1 MSDWDQIYRDLNRQ
15 SWFILL
21 VLSSISY
28 FFMSHSNTL
37 GIIVG
42 GCMIIANFNFLQ
54 ATIRKAFQ
62 REEPARTGK
71 ALLIVKSFFR
81 IFILG
86 GVLYLLITR
95 GLVDPV
101 GLTIGL
107 STVVFSI
114 AGFGIRSACKSGIKG
129 AV

>member
-1 MSDWDQIYRDLNRQ
+1 MSDWNQIYRDLNRQ

-21 VLSSISY
+21 VLASAGY
-28 FFMSHSNTL
+28 FFMSPSNTL
-37 GIIVG
+37 GIIAG

-62 REEPARTGK
+62 REEPAKTGK

-86 GVLYLLITR
+86 GIIYLLITR
-95 GLVDPV
+95 GLVNPI
-101 GLTIGL
+101 GLTIGI

-114 AGFGIRSACKSGIKG
+114 VSFGIRSACKSGIKG